1 MNFQVRRS
9 AAAQEQSNQ
18 LSPSTRKAVK
28 YATRELRNG
37 PHFPGSAPLAGQV
50 IIWRVRLNKR
60 WRLLFELHEAER
72 LIVITRIGLR
82 DNIYDDYPHP
92 HRSG

>member
-37 PHFPGSAPLAGQV
+37 PQFPASAPLADQHIV
-50 IIWRVRLNKR
+50 LRVRLNKR
-60 WRLLFELHEAER
+60 WRLLFELDQAER
-72 LIVITRIGLR
+72 IILITRIGLR

-92 HRSG
+92 HRSR

>member
-37 PHFPGSAPLAGQV
+37 PQFPGSAPLADQHIV
-50 IIWRVRLNKR
+50 WRVRLNKR
-60 WRLLFELHEAER
+60 WRLLFELQQADR
-72 LIVITRIGLR
+72 VILITRIGLR

-92 HRSG
+92 HRSR